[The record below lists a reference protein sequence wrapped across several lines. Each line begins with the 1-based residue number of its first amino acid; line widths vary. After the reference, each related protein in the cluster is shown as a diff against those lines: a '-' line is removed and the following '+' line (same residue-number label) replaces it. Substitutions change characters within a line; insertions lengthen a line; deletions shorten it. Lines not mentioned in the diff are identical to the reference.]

1 MKGAPRIAPVPIWS
15 PVACPDRIATSGSR
29 VSGRAVPTAASTDPT
44 APSDRPNP
52 SPIHSTPFV
61 NNSAPTRITNSE
73 TISTGQSTCAHSPR
87 GPPPGWGGRRSRS
100 GARWVT
106 PERPLSGSGPE
117 ASFPRTLGSSRVACT
132 RGGRR
137 RVRVDQSL
145 RRARTLPGEAGGAGL
160 ELALMAVLVGLAYYI
175 AARFSLRLA
184 LVRGQVTPIWP
195 PTGIAVAAMLVFGRR
210 IWPGIALAAF
220 AVNAPLGPSILGAAT
235 IAAGNTLAPVL
246 AVTLLDQVG
255 FQQELRRLR
264 DVMVFVGL
272 AALGAMLVSATVGAA
287 TLTASGS

>member
-145 RRARTLPGEAGGAGL
+145 RRARTLPGEAG
-160 ELALMAVLVGLAYYI
+160 
-175 AARFSLRLA
+175 
-184 LVRGQVTPIWP
+184 
-195 PTGIAVAAMLVFGRR
+195 
-210 IWPGIALAAF
+210 
-220 AVNAPLGPSILGAAT
+220 
-235 IAAGNTLAPVL
+235 NTLARVL
-246 AVTLLDQVG
+246 AVARLDEVG

-287 TLTASGS
+287 TLTASGSIQPREFWPTWWVWWTGDALGVLVV